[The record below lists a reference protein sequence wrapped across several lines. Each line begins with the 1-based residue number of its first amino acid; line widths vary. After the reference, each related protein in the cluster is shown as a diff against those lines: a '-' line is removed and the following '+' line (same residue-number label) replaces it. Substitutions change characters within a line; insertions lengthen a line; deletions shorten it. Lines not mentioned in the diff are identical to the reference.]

1 MMYLIQ
7 EREKAMKKV
16 KKVLNE
22 MQEAIHV
29 LTYGS
34 YLCGA
39 SNYVAGDDEKFYS
52 IMDSLGFDEITKKWK
67 RDDYKAEKIYNEAHE
82 KYEEVDYDEY
92 IGIFEDGAVFL
103 YLNKFITKKQLQTL
117 LFFKIDECD
126 RKLLSSKKGYHK
138 NFSDEYLSDIIKE
151 CVNYNKKKPEDF
163 IT

>member
-1 MMYLIQ
+1 MYLTQ
-7 EREKAMKKV
+7 EREKEMEKV
-16 KKVLNE
+16 KEVLNK

-52 IMDSLGFDEITKKWK
+52 IMDNLGLDKITKKWK
-67 RDDYKAEKIYNEAHE
+67 RDDYKAEKIYDDAHE
-82 KYEEVDYDEY
+82 KGDEVDYDEY
-92 IGIFEDGAVFL
+92 IESFEDGAVYL

-126 RKLLSSKKGYHK
+126 RKLRSSKKGYYK
-138 NFSDEYLSDIIKE
+138 NFSDKYLSEIIKE
-151 CVNYNKKKPEDF
+151 CINSNKKKPEDF
-163 IT
+163 II